1 MQIKI
6 TNKESF
12 SLIEILAD
20 NGNPASP
27 QNPINEQEELASVD
41 FPEASGQLAIISGMP
56 VSAVVLVALRYK
68 NQFSAIAV
76 ANPRLGIALVVHS
89 TNKAYPLGAS
99 IPLG

>member
-6 TNKESF
+6 TSKESF

-20 NGNPASP
+20 NGAPASP

-41 FPEASGQLAIISGMP
+41 FPEGAGTLAVISGMP
-56 VSAVVLVALRYK
+56 ASALVMVSCYYK
-68 NQFSAIAV
+68 NRFGAIAIS
-76 ANPRLGIALVVHS
+76 NPRLGVALVVHS
-89 TNKAYPLGAS
+89 TTKAYPLGAS

>member
-6 TNKESF
+6 TRKDSF

-27 QNPINEQEELASVD
+27 QNPIDEQQELGTVE
-41 FPEASGQLAIISGMP
+41 FPESAGQLAIVSGMP
-56 VSAVVLVALRYK
+56 VSAVALVALKYK
-68 NQFSAIAV
+68 NTYGAIAI
-76 ANPRLGIALVVHS
+76 ANPRLGVALVVHS
-89 TNKAYPLGAS
+89 TNRSYPIGAS